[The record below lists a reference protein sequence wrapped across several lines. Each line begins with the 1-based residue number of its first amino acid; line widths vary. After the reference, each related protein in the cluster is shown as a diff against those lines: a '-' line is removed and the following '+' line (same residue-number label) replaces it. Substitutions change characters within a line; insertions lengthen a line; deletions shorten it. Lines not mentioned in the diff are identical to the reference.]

1 MVKNKCASPGEYSRK
16 FYTGEALLLTL
27 LYKIFDTEG
36 TPFVYL
42 ILPNGAPSTDLV
54 WNYPSHLTANPLS
67 FEYE

>member
-1 MVKNKCASPGEYSRK
+1 MRKPGGVLKKVLY
-16 FYTGEALLLTL
+16 GEALLLTL
-27 LYKIFDTEG
+27 LYKILDAEG